1 MFRICLVD
9 ATKNIINADKKQICD
24 HLMLVM
30 NNMAKA
36 ESLIPVPIN
45 QGGATALEMAVD
57 GVGLIGACGPFV
69 VYVNGHKQYSAYN
82 HQTGYTVDTQ
92 INSKD
97 REYAKARIANF
108 VNSLQSELPQ
118 NRYGF
123 QQPQYQPQPPPPPP
137 PQQIAAPSVSVLDA
151 EIAAMEEMV
160 KKQRL
165 EALKKEAAAQAAPAP
180 TTPAPR
186 VTGVNLPMP
195 SINNIVS
202 LVILIMSV
210 LAGMQSGGQHHAAP
224 VYHTPR
230 ADVARHDSNEH
241 MANALQAMGT
251 MFKGVVDSVNLLAE
265 RQSQMVAAIQQS
277 AFVNRNN
284 NEVLSDQHY
293 YQEQPKRQPTFN
305 GKVAV
310 IPGSEVYG
318 SRNKRNEEDDNS
330 RWTSEEEEEEYI
342 PPTQKRI
349 NPTQKRINPT
359 PPPPPP
365 TAPPQS
371 ESWTIREWIG
381 FSSFGLLVLWVSLV
395 AFVRSEKG
403 GRVE

>member
-1 MFRICLVD
+1 MFKITLVD
-9 ATKNIINADKKQICD
+9 ATKNINNADKRQICD

-30 NNMAKA
+30 NGLAKA

-45 QGGATALEMAVD
+45 QGVATALEMAVD

-82 HQTGYTVDTQ
+82 HQNGYTVDTQ
-92 INSKD
+92 VNSKD
-97 REYAKARIANF
+97 REYAKARIANY
-108 VNSLQSELPQ
+108 VSTLRSELSQ
-118 NRYGF
+118 NCYGF
-123 QQPQYQPQPPPPPP
+123 QQQQQPQYQQQTPPPPP
-137 PQQIAAPSVSVLDA
+137 PQQVTPQVAVGVDA
-151 EIAAMEEMV
+151 EIAALEETV
-160 KKQRL
+160 KKQKL
-165 EALKKEAAAQAAPAP
+165 EALKKEIAAGQAPPPP

-186 VTGVNLPMP
+186 ATGVSLPMP

-210 LAGMQSGGQHHAAP
+210 FAGTQSGVQHHAAP
-224 VYHTPR
+224 VYHAPR

-251 MFKGVVDSVNLLAE
+251 MFKGVIDSVNLLAE

-284 NEVLSDQHY
+284 NEVLSDQRY
-293 YQEQPKRQPTFN
+293 YQEQPKRQATFN
-305 GKVAV
+305 GKVSV
-310 IPGSEVYG
+310 VPGSVVYG
-318 SRNKRNEEDDNS
+318 SRNKRSEEDDNS
-330 RWTSEEEEEEYI
+330 RWISEEEEEEYT
-342 PPTQKRI
+342 P
-349 NPTQKRINPT
+349 PTQKRINPT
-359 PPPPPP
+359 PPPPP
-365 TAPPQS
+365 TTPPQS

-381 FSSFGLLVLWVSLV
+381 FGSFSLLVLWGSLV
-395 AFVRSEKG
+395 AFVRSEFG